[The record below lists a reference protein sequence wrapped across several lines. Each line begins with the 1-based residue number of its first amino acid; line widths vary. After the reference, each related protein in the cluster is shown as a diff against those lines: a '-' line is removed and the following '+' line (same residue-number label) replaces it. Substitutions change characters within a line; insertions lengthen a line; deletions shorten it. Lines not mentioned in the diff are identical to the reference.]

1 MQLVYVHVKID
12 GSLEGKKKQ
21 QQQHKCYILK
31 WGKKMADKSVGGV
44 NKSTLISAYLIGTNG
59 YNAANIIK

>member
-1 MQLVYVHVKID
+1 
-12 GSLEGKKKQ
+12 
-21 QQQHKCYILK
+21 
-31 WGKKMADKSVGGV
+31 MADKSVGGV